1 MDIPPTCV
9 PKLTARHIARTPSR
23 KFSEPASRIGDHP
36 STTTEDTSM
45 HKPLFRSALLATVLA
60 CSSLA
65 FAAAPP
71 SAGTA
76 ATGMSQPAKH
86 RGGHHMNGH
95 HMKLLDQLNLSD
107 TQRTSVHQLFQQNF
121 EQARPD
127 MQTLRQKRMAFDN
140 ATPGSSAYQSAAND
154 LAQAESNAAHA
165 QVLRQAE
172 LRTGIYNLLTPE
184 QRTQYATL
192 RAQHQAKMKQW
203 RESHMQK
210 RSGNAPASS
219 AAQ

>member
-45 HKPLFRSALLATVLA
+45 HKPLLRSALLATVLA

-172 LRTGIYNLLTPE
+172 LRTRIYNLLTPE

>member
-1 MDIPPTCV
+1 
-9 PKLTARHIARTPSR
+9 
-23 KFSEPASRIGDHP
+23 
-36 STTTEDTSM
+36 M
-45 HKPLFRSALLATVLA
+45 HKPLFRSALLATALA

-95 HMKLLDQLNLSD
+95 HMNGHHMKLLDQLNLSD

-121 EQARPD
+121 EQARPE

-172 LRTGIYNLLTPE
+172 LHTRIYNLLTPE
-184 QRTQYATL
+184 QRTRYANL

>member
-121 EQARPD
+121 EQARPE

-172 LRTGIYNLLTPE
+172 LRTRIYNLLTPE

-192 RAQHQAKMKQW
+192 HAQHQAKMKQW

>member
-172 LRTGIYNLLTPE
+172 LRTRIYNLLTPE

>member
-45 HKPLFRSALLATVLA
+45 HKPLLRSALLATVLA

-140 ATPGSSAYQSAAND
+140 STPGSSAYQSAAND

-172 LRTGIYNLLTPE
+172 LRTRIYNLLTPE

>member
-1 MDIPPTCV
+1 
-9 PKLTARHIARTPSR
+9 
-23 KFSEPASRIGDHP
+23 
-36 STTTEDTSM
+36 M
-45 HKPLFRSALLATVLA
+45 HKFHLRSAVLAAALA

-121 EQARPD
+121 EQARPE

-140 ATPGSSAYQSAAND
+140 ATPGSAAYQSAAND

-165 QVLRQAE
+165 QVLRQAA
-172 LRTGIYNLLTPE
+172 LRTKIYDLLTPE

-192 RAQHQAKMKQW
+192 RAQHRTKMKQW

-210 RSGNAPASS
+210 RSGSAPASS